1 MTLAYDGT
9 AYRGFQLQSEADTV
23 QGRLEVALSRM
34 AKAPVRV
41 TGAGRTDSGVHA
53 WGQVAHFDLER
64 DIPEDAI
71 RKGLNSI
78 LPDDI
83 RILSAERAPAD
94 FHARFSARSKT
105 YRYVL
110 DRSEVASPLRCR
122 FTLHYP
128 YPLDQSRLDDGAA
141 RIAGEH
147 DFEGFRAASCR
158 AKTTVRSCTTSRFL
172 DEDGELIYEI
182 AASGFLHHMVRNL
195 VGTLLEIGRGKRA
208 PDSIDRIFSSRDRT
222 EAGPTAPAKG
232 LHLMRVDY

>member
-1 MTLAYDGT
+1 MTVAYDGT
-9 AYRGFQLQSEADTV
+9 AYQGWQLQPEADTV
-23 QGRLEVALSRM
+23 QGRIEEALSRM
-34 AKAPVRV
+34 AKSPVRV

-53 WGQVAHFDLER
+53 RGQVAHFELER
-64 DIPEDAI
+64 EIPEEAI

-83 RILSAERAPAD
+83 RVLSAERAPAD

-110 DRSEVASPLRCR
+110 DLSEVASPLRCR
-122 FTLHYP
+122 FALHYP
-128 YPLDQSRLDDGAA
+128 YPLDRGSLDDGAA

-158 AKTTVRSCTTSRFL
+158 AKTTVRLCTTSRFL
-172 DEDGELIYEI
+172 EEHGELIYEI

-195 VGTLLEIGRGKRA
+195 VGTLLEIGRRKRG
-208 PDSIDRIFSSRDRT
+208 PDSIDRIFSSRDRS